1 VLAAIFMVL
10 LEQLRHNEL
19 GTSYFSLV
27 SKPDHKIYLAYQSHT
42 NKAFYYTLND
52 LVELESSKL
61 LRIGTGNET
70 HSAISFW
77 FLALESYLN
86 CLIKIV
92 CLKKNIEFRVY
103 KNQDLGKRLGSLVDL
118 LELDKK
124 EFNETGIIAK
134 LNEFCFFRN
143 ELFHDRHFAEEVEFK
158 KTMFSKIPVLSKQVD
173 TFQALL
179 IYIEITS
186 LLRYS
191 IPGIDSMPD
200 TIIKNDSYALW
211 EKLDI
216 CYEGILKPALLAGLK
231 KHNIFTDLSLDLPK
245 VINFKSSVLEK
256 GDIQSYITAE
266 QEEEY
271 FIQTNDLVTHHVQ
284 ETYQNFV
291 NKYNLKPNTFRI
303 AKTVISD

>member
-1 VLAAIFMVL
+1 
-10 LEQLRHNEL
+10 
-19 GTSYFSLV
+19 
-27 SKPDHKIYLAYQSHT
+27 
-42 NKAFYYTLND
+42 
-52 LVELESSKL
+52 
-61 LRIGTGNET
+61 
-70 HSAISFW
+70 
-77 FLALESYLN
+77 
-86 CLIKIV
+86 
-92 CLKKNIEFRVY
+92 
-103 KNQDLGKRLGSLVDL
+103 
-118 LELDKK
+118 
-124 EFNETGIIAK
+124 
-134 LNEFCFFRN
+134 
-143 ELFHDRHFAEEVEFK
+143 
-158 KTMFSKIPVLSKQVD
+158 MFSQIPVLSNQVD

-179 IYIEITS
+179 IYIEITL

-231 KHNIFTDLSLDLPK
+231 KHNIFTGLSLDLPK
-245 VINFKSSVLEK
+245 VINFRSSFFEK

-266 QEEEY
+266 QEQEY

-291 NKYNLKPNTFRI
+291 NKYNLKPNTFKI